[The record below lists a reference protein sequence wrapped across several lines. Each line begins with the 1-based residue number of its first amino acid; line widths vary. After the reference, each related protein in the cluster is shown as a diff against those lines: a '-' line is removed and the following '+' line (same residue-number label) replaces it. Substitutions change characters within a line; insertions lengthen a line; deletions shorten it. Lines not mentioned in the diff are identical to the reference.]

1 MRLWSLHPQY
11 LDAKGLVACWREGL
25 LAKKVL
31 AGETK
36 GYRNHPQI
44 YRFKTQG
51 EPAALINQY
60 LLGLFLDAARRGY
73 SFNPQKIEQQEL
85 RPLMKVTVGQL
96 VYELGHLKSKL
107 LVRDEKLYQGIL
119 NLPQPIPHPLF
130 EVIEGEVEGWEK
142 INE

>member
-36 GYRNHPQI
+36 GYKNHPQL

-51 EPAALINQY
+51 EPATLINQY
-60 LLGLFLDAARRGY
+60 LLGIFLEAARRGY
-73 SFNPQKIEQQEL
+73 SFDPQKIQQQEL
-85 RPLMKVTVGQL
+85 KPLMQVNSGQMA
-96 VYELGHLKSKL
+96 YELGHLKSKL
-107 LVRDEKLYQGIL
+107 LIRDEKRYQEIL
-119 NLPQPIPHPLF
+119 TLQQPIPHPLF
-130 EVIEGEVEGWEK
+130 QVVAGEVEEWEK
-142 INE
+142 T